1 MSAGMLTLTNN
12 SAIASGADT
21 AFSRDLVSGD
31 FVVVVVGGITYT
43 LPVQS
48 VDSDQQVTLIRKYE
62 GPTQSGL
69 AWYAVPRATQNQITA
84 EAVAQAAETLRVFNL
99 DKRNWQAVFSES
111 GDITV
116 ILPDKSMFSGPS
128 WRKIVEILG
137 KIDIEGVTELA
148 DQVRADALQV
158 ETDKQAA
165 QSAAESASTDRSA
178 AESAS
183 STAQTA
189 KQDAET
195 AAETATDKATESK
208 NAAEDAKTAKAAAE
222 QAAAT
227 VQPENLLQNANN
239 LDDLT
244 DKPAARQNLD
254 VFSREEIADMLPG
267 YLGQIDWQEMRTAL
281 EPGTAPRDGQEVDQ
295 TGIFADLYAKA
306 LAGKLPTCTEA
317 EWQAD
322 PLKRGCYVLTSSPGK
337 MRLPDDNGVQPGS
350 LKIPVHV
357 GDGGVD
363 ANNGKMGASALPNV
377 IGEIYGYSIL
387 GHLLADQGGN
397 AGGKNTSATNP
408 LNVKRNTQSG
418 GQNNYG
424 PTAADVNYGSNLEI
438 NLKRGNAIYADG
450 VTEIRPN
457 RVQGCWTVRYAAK
470 ATNGG
475 SIDALV
481 LATAIAAG
489 DAELLAKII
498 ATNARMDYAMLDF
511 GTMALSQRKVI
522 DNPFGINQPVEVIA
536 EIQRVD
542 LTGGPV
548 WANSGWIYANGG
560 YGVLASYVEGQGI
573 VVQCGNVSM
582 GNTSTQTGTAH
593 QVTATT
599 SQNNLPVRVHVRKI
613 TA

>member
-1 MSAGMLTLTNN
+1 MSAGTLTLTNN

-84 EAVAQAAETLRVFNL
+84 EAVTQATETLRVFNL

-178 AESAS
+178 AESANS
-183 STAQTA
+183 SAQTA
-189 KQDAET
+189 KSDAET
-195 AAETATDKATESK
+195 AADTATDKATESR
-208 NAAEDAKTAKAAAE
+208 NAAEDAQTAKAAAE
-222 QAAAT
+222 LAAAT

-244 DKPAARQNLD
+244 NKPAARQNLD
-254 VFSREEIADMLPG
+254 VFSKEEIADMLPG
-267 YLGQIDWQEMRTAL
+267 YLGQVEWQGMRSAL
-281 EPGTAPRDGQEVDQ
+281 EPGTVPRDGQEVSQ
-295 TGIFADLYAKA
+295 TGIFADLYAKGV
-306 LAGKLPTCTEA
+306 AGKLPTCTEA

-322 PLKRGCYVLTSSPGK
+322 PLKRGCYVLESSPGK

-350 LKIPVHV
+350 LKIPVKV
-357 GDGGVD
+357 GDGGD
-363 ANNGKMGASALPNV
+363 STKSGLIGSSALPNV
-377 IGEIYGYSIL
+377 KGVMMGSDSGRKVLDSDLMEMTPPFYKVKQYSAGVVWTSTGSSAFTCFQL
-387 GHLLADQGGN
+387 GIDYSLLN
-397 AGGKNTSATNP
+397 SVYKN
-408 LNVKRNTQSG
+408 
-418 GQNNYG
+418 
-424 PTAADVNYGSNLEI
+424 
-438 NLKRGNAIYADG
+438 G
-450 VTEIRPN
+450 VTQIEPTRTK
-457 RVQGCWTVRYAAK
+457 GCWTVRYAAK

-475 SIDALV
+475 SIDALA

-498 ATNARMDYAMLDF
+498 ATNSRIDYAMLDF
-511 GTMALSQRKVI
+511 GTMVKGQRQVI
-522 DNPFGINQPVEVIA
+522 ENPFGNSTPVEVVA
-536 EIQRVD
+536 EVY
-542 LTGGPV
+542 LSNVPEGSKWGY
-548 WANSGWIYANGG
+548 SGFIYTSNGG
-560 YGVLASYVEGQGI
+560 YGTRATYIEGEGI
-573 VVQCGNVSM
+573 VVQCGSYAM
-582 GNTSTQTGTAH
+582 SNTPANTGSGLNT
-593 QVTATT
+593 TITGATT
-599 SQNNLPVRVHVRKI
+599 NLPVRVHVRKI

>member
-1 MSAGMLTLTNN
+1 MSAGTLTLTNN

-48 VDSDQQVTLIRKYE
+48 VDSDQQITLIRKYE

-84 EAVAQAAETLRVFNL
+84 EAVTQAAETLRLFNL

-116 ILPDKSMFSGPS
+116 ILPDKSMFTGPS

-148 DQVRADALQV
+148 DRVRADALQV

-178 AESAS
+178 AESANS
-183 STAQTA
+183 SAQTA

-195 AAETATDKATESK
+195 AAGTATDKATESR
-208 NAAEDAKTAKAAAE
+208 NAAEDAQTAKAAAE
-222 QAAAT
+222 LAAAT

-244 DKPAARQNLD
+244 NKPAARQNLD
-254 VFSREEIADMLPG
+254 VFSKEEIADMLPG
-267 YLGQIDWQEMRTAL
+267 FLGQIDWQEMRTAL

-322 PLKRGCYVLTSSPGK
+322 PLNRGCYVLESSPGK

-350 LKIPVHV
+350 LKIPVKV
-357 GDGGVD
+357 GDGGD
-363 ANNGKMGASALPNV
+363 AMKAGKMGASALPNIKGILSRLHSASAPLRDSSV
-377 IGEIYGYSIL
+377 VSGAFEVLEKDTESAPTQTASTGTYTDARPLGFNAKLYNGIY
-387 GHLLADQGGN
+387 Q
-397 AGGKNTSATNP
+397 
-408 LNVKRNTQSG
+408 
-418 GQNNYG
+418 
-424 PTAADVNYGSNLEI
+424 
-438 NLKRGNAIYADG
+438 DG
-450 VTEIRPN
+450 VTEVRAN
-457 RVQGCWTVRYAAK
+457 RQKGCWTVRFAAK

-475 SIDALV
+475 SIDALA
-481 LATAIAAG
+481 LATAITAG
-489 DAELLAKII
+489 DADLLAKII
-498 ATNARMDYAMLDF
+498 ATNARLDYALISPE
-511 GTMALSQRKVI
+511 TNPALGSRTTYE
-522 DNPFGINQPVEVIA
+522 NPFGNNTPVFCVAEFYQSTLSKWIN
-536 EIQRVD
+536 
-542 LTGGPV
+542 TGQVYMSQSAQHGIR
-548 WANSGWIYANGG
+548 AG
-560 YGVLASYVEGQGI
+560 YKEGEGI
-573 VVQCGNVSM
+573 VLIIGNQGYNIGGLALAGNFATESTAATYATVS
-582 GNTSTQTGTAH
+582 
-593 QVTATT
+593 
-599 SQNNLPVRVHVRKI
+599 PVRIHVWKI
-613 TA
+613 TS